1 MRTIFVS
8 NFMNHHQLPFSAS
21 LEVEGQK
28 PDGIIEYEE
37 YGRTMYMWYYNDLK
51 SNKRGDCLSYSVDV
65 PE

>member
-1 MRTIFVS
+1 MIKKILLIRS
-8 NFMNHHQLPFSAS
+8 RRS
-21 LEVEGQK
+21 K